1 MPLSENKM
9 IPKELGTRH
18 RAAIGLSEVSD
29 AITIIIS
36 EETGKVSVAIREKLH
51 RELSSSEL
59 VAVLSEQLVV
69 EDQGDAEP
77 TIVRWVR
84 DFFKGGRSNG

>member
-1 MPLSENKM
+1 ML
-9 IPKELGTRH
+9 
-18 RAAIGLSEVSD
+18 AGLPS
-29 AITIIIS
+29 
-36 EETGKVSVAIREKLH
+36 
-51 RELSSSEL
+51 
-59 VAVLSEQLVV
+59 VLSEQLVV

>member
-1 MPLSENKM
+1 MRLRLLFLK
-9 IPKELGTRH
+9 KQ
-18 RAAIGLSEVSD
+18 
-29 AITIIIS
+29 
-36 EETGKVSVAIREKLH
+36 GKSALRIREKLH